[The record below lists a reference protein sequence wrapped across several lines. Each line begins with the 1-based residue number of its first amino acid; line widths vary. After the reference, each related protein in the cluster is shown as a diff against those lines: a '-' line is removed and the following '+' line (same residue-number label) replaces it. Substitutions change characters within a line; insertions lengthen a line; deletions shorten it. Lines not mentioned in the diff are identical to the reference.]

1 VSDAVLRTKLRNG
14 LEVRLKEIHTAPL
27 ISSWVWYRVGSRNE
41 RPGIT
46 GVSHWVEHMQF
57 KGTPTFPAGTLD
69 RAISRDGGFWN
80 AFTWVDWTAYFE
92 TMPQDRADLG
102 LRIEADR
109 MANSLFE
116 SKEVESERTVII
128 SERQGAENDPSFRL
142 SEELHAVAFRIHP
155 YHHTVLGDMTDLESI
170 TRDDLYNH
178 YRTYYVPSNAV
189 LAVAGNFKTGPM
201 LERIREL
208 FGAIPKVPRPVHT
221 PRPEPVQPGER
232 WVEVEGPGETAY
244 LELAYRAP
252 SAGDEDLIT
261 MAVLDSALSGA
272 TNLGFFGGDISNKT
286 SRLYRRLVEGELAA
300 SVSGNLTASIDPYL
314 YSISVTVRPDS
325 TVEAALEA
333 CDEEIDKL
341 LNDKVREQEVAKAIK
356 QARALFAFGTESITN
371 QAFWLGY
378 SEMFAGQE
386 WFETYLDRLAQVT
399 PESILEVAR
408 KRLVPSNRTV
418 GVYRPNGRI

>member
-1 VSDAVLRTKLRNG
+1 MSESMLRTRLRNG

-27 ISSWVWYRVGSRNE
+27 ISTWVWYRVGSRNE
-41 RPGIT
+41 QPGTT

-57 KGTPTFPAGTLD
+57 KGTPTYPAGTLD

-92 TMPQDRADLG
+92 TMPADRADLG
-102 LRIEADR
+102 LQIEADR

-252 SAGDEDLIT
+252 RAGDEDLIT

-325 TVEAALEA
+325 TAEAALEA
-333 CDEEIDKL
+333 CDEEIAKL

-418 GVYRPNGRI
+418 GLYRPNGRI

>member
-1 VSDAVLRTKLRNG
+1 MSESMLRTRLRNG

-27 ISSWVWYRVGSRNE
+27 ISTWVWYRVGARNE
-41 RPGIT
+41 QPGTT

-57 KGTPTFPAGTLD
+57 KGTPTYPAGTLD

-92 TMPQDRADLG
+92 TMPADRADLG
-102 LRIEADR
+102 LQIEADR

-252 SAGDEDLIT
+252 RAGDEDLIT

-325 TVEAALEA
+325 TAEAALEA
-333 CDEEIDKL
+333 CDEEIAKL

>member
-1 VSDAVLRTKLRNG
+1 MSESMLRTRLRNG

-27 ISSWVWYRVGSRNE
+27 ISTWVWYRVGSRNE
-41 RPGIT
+41 QPGTT

-57 KGTPTFPAGTLD
+57 KGTPTYPAGTLD

-92 TMPQDRADLG
+92 TMPADRADLG
-102 LRIEADR
+102 LQIEADR

-201 LERIREL
+201 LERIREI
-208 FGAIPKVPRPVHT
+208 FGSIPKVPRPVHT

-252 SAGDEDLIT
+252 RAGDEDLIT

-325 TVEAALEA
+325 TAEAALEA
-333 CDEEIDKL
+333 CDEEIAKL

-418 GVYRPNGRI
+418 GLYRPNGRI

>member
-1 VSDAVLRTKLRNG
+1 MSEAMLRTRLRNG

-27 ISSWVWYRVGSRNE
+27 ISTWVWYRVGSRNE
-41 RPGIT
+41 QPGTT

-57 KGTPTFPAGTLD
+57 RGTPTYPAGTLD

-92 TMPQDRADLG
+92 TMPADRADLG

-116 SKEVESERTVII
+116 SKGVESERTVII

-189 LAVAGNFKTGPM
+189 LAVAGNFKVGPM

-208 FGAIPKVPRPVHT
+208 FGAIPKVPRPVHL

-325 TVEAALEA
+325 TAEAALEA
-333 CDEEIDKL
+333 CDEEIAKL

>member
-1 VSDAVLRTKLRNG
+1 MSEAMLRTRLRNG

-27 ISSWVWYRVGSRNE
+27 ISTWVWYRVGSRNE
-41 RPGIT
+41 QPGTT

-57 KGTPTFPAGTLD
+57 KGTPTYPAGTLD

-92 TMPQDRADLG
+92 TMPADRADLG
-102 LRIEADR
+102 LQIEADR

-201 LERIREL
+201 LERIREI
-208 FGAIPKVPRPVHT
+208 FGSIPKVPRPVHT

-252 SAGDEDLIT
+252 RAGDEDLIT

>member
-1 VSDAVLRTKLRNG
+1 MSEAMLRTRLRNG

-27 ISSWVWYRVGSRNE
+27 ISTWVWYRVGSRNE
-41 RPGIT
+41 RPGST

-57 KGTPTFPAGTLD
+57 KGTPTYPAGTLD

-92 TMPQDRADLG
+92 TMPEDAADLG

-155 YHHTVLGDMTDLESI
+155 YQHTVLGDMTDLESI

-189 LAVAGNFKTGPM
+189 LAVAGNFKIGPM

-208 FGAIPKVPRPVHT
+208 FGPIPKGPRPVYR

-232 WVEVEGPGETAY
+232 LVEVEGPGETAY

-252 SAGDEDLIT
+252 SAGEDDLII

-325 TVEAALEA
+325 TAEAALAA
-333 CDEEIDKL
+333 CDEEIARL
-341 LNDKVREQEVAKAIK
+341 LDDKVREQEVAKAIK

-386 WFETYLDRLAQVT
+386 WFETYLDRLAEVT

>member
-1 VSDAVLRTKLRNG
+1 
-14 LEVRLKEIHTAPL
+14 
-27 ISSWVWYRVGSRNE
+27 
-41 RPGIT
+41 
-46 GVSHWVEHMQF
+46 MQF

-116 SKEVESERTVII
+116 PKEVESERTVII

-142 SEELHAVAFRIHP
+142 SEELHGAAFRIHP
-155 YHHTVLGDMTDLESI
+155 YQHTVLGDMTDLESI
-170 TRDDLYNH
+170 TREDLYNH

-189 LAVAGNFKTGPM
+189 LAVAGNFKIGPM

-208 FGAIPKVPRPVHT
+208 FGALPKAVPPAHT
-221 PRPEPVQPGER
+221 PRPEPGQPGER

-252 SAGDEDLIT
+252 SAGEDDLIPL
-261 MAVLDSALSGA
+261 AVLDSALSGA
-272 TNLGFFGGDISNKT
+272 SNLGFLGGDISNKT
-286 SRLYRRLVEGELAA
+286 SRLYKRLVEGELAA
-300 SVSGNLTASIDPYL
+300 SVSGSLTASIDPYL

-325 TVEAALEA
+325 TPEAALEA
-333 CDEEIDKL
+333 CDEEITKL
-341 LNDKVREQEVAKAIK
+341 LSDPVREEEVAKAIK

-378 SEMFAGQE
+378 SEMFAGHE
-386 WFETYLDRLAQVT
+386 WFETYLDRLAKVT

>member
-1 VSDAVLRTKLRNG
+1 MSEAMLRTRLRNG

-27 ISSWVWYRVGSRNE
+27 ISTWVWYRVGSRNE
-41 RPGIT
+41 QPGTT

-57 KGTPTFPAGTLD
+57 KGTPTYPAGTLD

-92 TMPQDRADLG
+92 TMPADRADLG
-102 LRIEADR
+102 LQIEADR

-252 SAGDEDLIT
+252 RAGDEDLIT

-325 TVEAALEA
+325 TAEAALEA
-333 CDEEIDKL
+333 CDEEIAKL

-418 GVYRPNGRI
+418 GLYRPNGRI